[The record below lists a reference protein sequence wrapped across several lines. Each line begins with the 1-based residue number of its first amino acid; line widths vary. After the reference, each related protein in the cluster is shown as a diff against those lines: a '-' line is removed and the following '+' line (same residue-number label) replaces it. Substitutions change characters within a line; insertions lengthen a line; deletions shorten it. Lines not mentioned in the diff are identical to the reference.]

1 MDVEE
6 PSGTARPGRRT
17 RAGRVRQGSVRAR
30 LLVVGLVVAALVT
43 AAGCG
48 GGSSPS
54 AAGGDPAGQAGGSG
68 AVPAQ
73 LRFEA
78 ATVDGGHLSGASLAG
93 RPAVLWFWAPWCPIC
108 RGEAPDIAR
117 AQQKFGDKVQFVGV
131 AGLGSV
137 AEMRTFVADTK
148 LGAFPHAV
156 DDDGRLWASFGVD
169 EQPALSFI
177 SADGKVKTLQG
188 LLSEAELNIYTQQL
202 LTN

>member
-1 MDVEE
+1 VNN
-6 PSGTARPGRRT
+6 AA
-17 RAGRVRQGSVRAR
+17 RAGLAPLAGLARVRRLAIG
-30 LLVVGLVVAALVT
+30 LLVAGLVAVS
-43 AAGCG
+43 GCG
-48 GGSSPS
+48 GGGGS
-54 AAGGDPAGQAGGSG
+54 AAAGAGGAGQAGGG
-68 AVPAQ
+68 PVPAQ

-78 ATVDGGHLSGASLAG
+78 ATVDGGRLSGASLAG

-137 AEMRTFVADTK
+137 AEMRTFVADTR

-188 LLSEAELNIYTQQL
+188 LLSEAELNMYTQQL